1 MSDNEGNELSV
12 LLVTLFR
19 GVLYREE
26 YGPLWQQLLRLEG
39 QVQDYLSVLGLELNL
54 FENEG
59 FAYLGNRE
67 DGEEVENLPR
77 LVARRQLSYP
87 VSLTLALL
95 RRRLADH
102 DAQSGEERLI
112 LDKTDV
118 IDMVQTFLP
127 AGTNEAKTA
136 DQIESAIRK
145 IIELGFVRH
154 LGKDSG
160 KIEVKRIIKAF
171 VDAQWLKEFDDR
183 LSEYAEYSERS
194 GDD

>member
-1 MSDNEGNELSV
+1 MSDNERNELSV

-26 YGPLWQQLLRLEG
+26 NSPLWQQLLRLEG

-54 FENEG
+54 FEDEG
-59 FAYLGNRE
+59 FAYIGNRE
-67 DGEEVENLPR
+67 VGEDEDSLPR
-77 LVARRQLSYP
+77 LIPRRQLSYP

-102 DAQSGEERLI
+102 DAHSGEERLI
-112 LDKTDV
+112 LDISEV
-118 IDMVQTFLP
+118 VEMVQTFLP
-127 AGTNEAKTA
+127 SGTNEAKTA

-145 IIELGFVRH
+145 ILELGFIRN

-171 VDAQWLKEFDDR
+171 VDAQWLKEFDER
-183 LSEYAEYSERS
+183 LSDYVEYGERS
-194 GDD
+194 VGE

>member
-1 MSDNEGNELSV
+1 MSEKEGNELSV

-26 YGPLWQQLLRLEG
+26 NGPLWQQLLRLEG
-39 QVQDYLSVLGLELNL
+39 QLQDYLSVLGLELNL
-54 FENEG
+54 FEDEG
-59 FAYLGNRE
+59 FAYIGNRE
-67 DGEEVENLPR
+67 NSEDEDPLPR
-77 LVARRQLSYP
+77 LVPRRQLSYP

-102 DAQSGEERLI
+102 DARSGEERLI
-112 LDKTDV
+112 LDTSEV
-118 IDMVQTFLP
+118 IEMVRTYLP
-127 AGTNEAKTA
+127 SGTNEAKTA

-145 IIELGFVRH
+145 ILELGFIRY

-171 VDAQWLKEFDDR
+171 VDAQWLKEFDER
-183 LSEYAEYSERS
+183 LSEYAEYGERS
-194 GDD
+194 VGE